1 VATVDQGHLP
11 HVAIRMVNGLLTEIR
26 LDGARVRG
34 VKAVSFTADVSGG
47 YPRVTLE
54 LWATVEM
61 SGEMAT
67 TITQERHVARC
78 ARPHRDEGAPGPIAH
93 ENGHQEPTSDDCQA
107 ALVRGGATR

>member
-1 VATVDQGHLP
+1 
-11 HVAIRMVNGLLTEIR
+11 
-26 LDGARVRG
+26 
-34 VKAVSFTADVSGG
+34 
-47 YPRVTLE
+47 
-54 LWATVEM
+54 VEM